1 MIAEFA
7 SMSLQ
12 VIHTAQLDNDS
23 PDPKPCGLDDG
34 LQGHD
39 IVTESTSTVRAL
51 NPAQT
56 IKQYGPRRPQTLKL
70 QTLDP
75 EP

>member
-12 VIHTAQLDNDS
+12 VIHTAELDNDS

-51 NPAQT
+51 NP
-56 IKQYGPRRPQTLKL
+56 
-70 QTLDP
+70 
-75 EP
+75 